1 MTFKTFIIILI
12 LQKKKGRQ
20 ESLVLSQCLL
30 FYLKDDEIGGGR
42 VEVLHHQTLFK
53 QIFRVPHSGE
63 QIVPQGV
70 LRLPSAVDDGL
81 QEERELRH
89 KLGHGGQQRV
99 WDGLS
104 RRGLLLQN
112 HVHHELQDV
121 REVRQRRAG
130 LRQHQR
136 LLAQIPHQQLAQD
149 VMEVDLRRALHRA
162 EREERL
168 QRLGGRGGVSAVE
181 ERGFVR
187 GAQDE
192 GVLEQNG
199 QRVDV
204 DVEGQHDPAGQKGMR
219 FTVIPGE
226 ERKPH
231 LHPRLA
237 AGQPQR
243 LRQVALFT
251 VVATGGPDVLHT
263 LSQNHGRT
271 EGGLSTHTHT
281 RS

>member
-1 MTFKTFIIILI
+1 MTCDKD
-12 LQKKKGRQ
+12 
-20 ESLVLSQCLL
+20 V
-30 FYLKDDEIGGGR
+30 YLKDDEIGGGR
-42 VEVLHHQTLFK
+42 VQVLHHQTLFK
-53 QIFRVPHSGE
+53 QIFGVPNSGE

-70 LRLPSAVDDGL
+70 LRLAGAVDDGL
-81 QEERELRH
+81 QEERELCH

-99 WDGLS
+99 GDGLPG
-104 RRGLLLQN
+104 RGFFLQN
-112 HVHHELQDV
+112 HVDHELQDV

-149 VMEVDLRRALHRA
+149 VMEVDLRRALHRT

-168 QRLGGRGGVSAVE
+168 QRLGGGGAVSAVE
-181 ERGFVR
+181 QHGFVR

-192 GVLEQNG
+192 SVLEQNG
-199 QRVDV
+199 ERVDV
-204 DVEGQHDPAGQKGMR
+204 DVEGQHDPAGQKGVR
-219 FTVIPGE
+219 FAVIPGE

-237 AGQPQR
+237 AGQPQS
-243 LRQVALFT
+243 LRQVTLLA

-263 LSQNHGRT
+263 LS
-271 EGGLSTHTHT
+271 
-281 RS
+281 